1 MTRDREV
8 DYARNAYI
16 CRQILN
22 AARNA
27 YIVNGVDKV
36 YLFALGG

>member
-1 MTRDREV
+1 VV
-8 DYARNAYI
+8 DYAINDYI